1 MQFKKLNKNSI
12 VAISNNGKKTLIL
25 QSADDV
31 FSDFHQLKINN
42 KY

>member
-1 MQFKKLNKNSI
+1 MI
-12 VAISNNGKKTLIL
+12 ISNSKLATLIL

-31 FSDFHQLKINN
+31 FSDFHQLKINK